1 MDLCVVSVLLDAG
14 AGPAWR
20 YHEAGTGQTLT
31 RSEGLGVA
39 SLHAFASGLF
49 SGDGSPRADAAGLD
63 GQAMVDEYKALVV
76 EYTRERDEK
85 GYPWAPK
92 G

>member
-1 MDLCVVSVLLDAG
+1 
-14 AGPAWR
+14 WI
-20 YHEAGTGQTLT
+20 T
-31 RSEGLGVA
+31 
-39 SLHAFASGLF
+39 
-49 SGDGSPRADAAGLD
+49 RADAAGLD